1 MTSKSTRSNAA
12 ARKKLHTRI
21 TAAQKQAQLARK
33 AAKLAKLGYRKAKQK
48 FKEVRRAAKKL
59 RKALKALKA
68 ELASAARKPR
78 RKRVSPPRTPR
89 HVPPLAA
96 PVFLETA
103 SPESMPPAAPAQ

>member
-33 AAKLAKLGYRKAKQK
+33 VAKLAKLGYRQAKQK
-48 FKEVRRAAKKL
+48 FKEAKRAAKKL
-59 RKALKALKA
+59 RKALKVLKS
-68 ELASAARKPR
+68 ELASAARTPR
-78 RKRVSPPRTPR
+78 RKRVSPSRTPR

-103 SPESMPPAAPAQ
+103 PPESLPPPAPAQ